1 MTQKGVSYKMPTN
14 IKFSENIKQLL
25 FKKVLASDLQNFERN
40 AFNLDPKN
48 KISIAPAVLTK
59 FKMPI
64 RKKIVT
70 VLLCGYLLTCYTLRL
85 ISLTN
90 YKKKNNLTLIYS
102 LTKDQIYRK
111 TKLSSL
117 YEFLNSERFNINKK
131 SPIWVEFK
139 SIKLHRKHKNL
150 HVVFD
155 IPLNLYSRQFSFYK
169 RAKVLLSIYAN
180 VLKFL
185 SFRKKEDYVFLVL
198 KEYFFDNTVLMHIS
212 PQQIEKV
219 ITTQSNL
226 MFQPLIFE
234 MNIVEKNRF
243 MLWYSSNSIPLEY
256 KDSKVS
262 RHEIPKKVYQYM
274 KIDQHW
280 VWTKEHSN
288 YLTKAMK
295 VKSCVKGPMLFY
307 KPSTTTLNNQQ
318 IDILLFDVTPSSDH
332 NISKN
337 SIYNVKDAKTFVTEI
352 IDICAR
358 LENNY
363 GFILNISLKPKRK
376 YSYVHDY
383 RYIDF
388 LRTLQST
395 GRLRILKY
403 DENLYDII
411 KLSRIIIGYPFVS
424 PVVIGRD
431 AKLPSFFYCSSKLL
445 KLTPEKHTG
454 LFIQSSKK
462 LELELKKLLVI

>member
-1 MTQKGVSYKMPTN
+1 
-14 IKFSENIKQLL
+14 
-25 FKKVLASDLQNFERN
+25 
-40 AFNLDPKN
+40 
-48 KISIAPAVLTK
+48 
-59 FKMPI
+59 
-64 RKKIVT
+64 
-70 VLLCGYLLTCYTLRL
+70 
-85 ISLTN
+85 
-90 YKKKNNLTLIYS
+90 
-102 LTKDQIYRK
+102 
-111 TKLSSL
+111 
-117 YEFLNSERFNINKK
+117 
-131 SPIWVEFK
+131 
-139 SIKLHRKHKNL
+139 
-150 HVVFD
+150 
-155 IPLNLYSRQFSFYK
+155 
-169 RAKVLLSIYAN
+169 
-180 VLKFL
+180 
-185 SFRKKEDYVFLVL
+185 
-198 KEYFFDNTVLMHIS
+198 MHIS
-212 PQQIEKV
+212 SQQIEKV

-262 RHEIPKKVYQYM
+262 RHGIPKKVYQYM

-363 GFILNISLKPKRK
+363 GFTLNISLKPKRK
-376 YSYVHDY
+376 YSFVHDY
-383 RYIDF
+383 GYIDF
-388 LRTLQST
+388 LRALQST

-445 KLTPEKHTG
+445 KLAPEKHTG

>member
-1 MTQKGVSYKMPTN
+1 MTQKNVSYKIPTN

-64 RKKIVT
+64 RKKIVI

-102 LTKDQIYRK
+102 LTKDQIYHK
-111 TKLSSL
+111 TKLSPL
-117 YEFLNSERFNINKK
+117 YEFLNSDRFNINKK
-131 SPIWVEFK
+131 SQIWVEFK
-139 SIKLHRKHKNL
+139 SIKLQRNHKNL

-155 IPLNLYSRQFSFYK
+155 IPLNLYSRQFSLYK
-169 RAKVLLSIYAN
+169 RAKILLSIYAK
-180 VLKFL
+180 VFKFL
-185 SFRKKEDYVFLVL
+185 SSRNKKDYVFLVL
-198 KEYFFDNTVLMHIS
+198 KEYIFDNTVLMHIGS
-212 PQQIEKV
+212 QKIEKV

-226 MFQPLIFE
+226 MYQPLIFE
-234 MNIVEKNRF
+234 MKIVEKNRF

-256 KDSKVS
+256 KNSKVS
-262 RHEIPKKVYQYM
+262 RHGIPKQVYQYM

-295 VKSCVKGPMLFY
+295 VNSCVKGSMLFY
-307 KPSTTTLNNQQ
+307 TASTITLNKQK
-318 IDILLFDVTPSSDH
+318 IDILLFDVTPHSNHDV
-332 NISKN
+332 SKN
-337 SIYNVKDAKTFVTEI
+337 SIYNVKDVKTFVNEI

-358 LENNY
+358 LEND
-363 GFILNISLKPKRK
+363 FDFTLNIALKPKRK
-376 YSYVHDY
+376 YELHDCGYV
-383 RYIDF
+383 DF
-388 LRTLQST
+388 LRALEST

-411 KLSRIIIGYPFVS
+411 KVSRIIIGYPFVS
-424 PVVIGRD
+424 PVIIGRE
-431 AKLPSFFYCSSKLL
+431 AKLPSFFYSSSKLL
-445 KLTPEKHTG
+445 KLAPENYTG

-462 LELELKKLLVI
+462 LELELKKLLVG